1 MPHVTVRWLDEQG
14 ELHSG
19 GLDALSLA
27 SHGRWRWVDI
37 EAPDAPTVEAVG
49 EAFDLHPLAIE
60 DALHVQRR
68 PKMDTYASGLFL
80 SWLVP
85 ERVEDGLITTSE
97 FDAFLGPGYLV
108 TLRSNNVSAVSV
120 VAENALRELPRG
132 PDWVLHAIIDRLVD
146 STLPLT
152 DGLGDELDEIEDN
165 MLGEPRRD
173 DLARLHA
180 ARRQLVFLHRII
192 AAERDIIRSLARERD
207 VVGEDAYRYFQD
219 VGDHLAR
226 VEETIESYR
235 DVAAAVMDIY
245 LSAQSNRMNEIMKQ
259 LTVVA
264 TIFMPLTLISGIYGM
279 NVVTGMWPPFGALWS
294 FGAIVVAMLLIAIV
308 MALYFRRKNWW

>member
-14 ELHSG
+14 VLHSD
-19 GLDALSLA
+19 GLDELQRA
-27 SHGRWRWVDI
+27 SRAVWRWVDI
-37 EAPDAPTVEAVG
+37 EDPDAPTVEAIG
-49 EAFDLHPLAIE
+49 EVFDLHPLAIE
-60 DALHVQRR
+60 DSLHVQRR
-68 PKMDTYASGLFL
+68 PKMDTYSSGLFL
-80 SWLVP
+80 AWLVP
-85 ERVEDGLITTSE
+85 ERVDDGLITTSE

-108 TLRSNNVSAVSV
+108 TLRSNNVSAVGA
-120 VAENALRELPRG
+120 VAEHASRELVRG

-146 STLPLT
+146 STLPLA
-152 DGLGDELDEIEDN
+152 DDLGDELEEIEDN
-165 MLGEPRRD
+165 MLGEPRRN
-173 DLARLHA
+173 DLAGLHA

-192 AAERDIIRSLARERD
+192 SAERDIIRSLARERD
-207 VVGEDAYRYFQD
+207 VVSEDAYRYFQD

-226 VEETIESYR
+226 VEETVETYR

-279 NVVTGMWPPFGALWS
+279 NVVKGMWPPSGAFWS
-294 FGAIVVAMLLIAIV
+294 FGAIVSAMLLIAVV